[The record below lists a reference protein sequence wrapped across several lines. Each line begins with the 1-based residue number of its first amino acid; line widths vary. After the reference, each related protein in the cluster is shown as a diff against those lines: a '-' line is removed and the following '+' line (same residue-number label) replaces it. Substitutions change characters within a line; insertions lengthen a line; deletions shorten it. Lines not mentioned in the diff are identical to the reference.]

1 MMNEQEIICLYED
14 VATITDQMLAAARS
28 GDWEELTALEQRCA
42 AQVSILKSGEAPVA
56 LTGAER
62 ERKVEIIKKIL
73 ADDREIRNITEPWM
87 AKLSMLINSTGT
99 ERKLNQAYGAGG
111 RSN

>member
-1 MMNEQEIICLYED
+1 MNEQEIICLYEN
-14 VATITDQMLAAARS
+14 VATITDQMLAAARL

-42 AQVSILKSGEAPVA
+42 AQVSILKTGEPPVP

-62 ERKVEIIKKIL
+62 ERKVAIIKKIL
-73 ADDREIRNITEPWM
+73 ADDKEIRNITEPWM

-99 ERKLNQAYGAGG
+99 ERKLSHAYGASQS
-111 RSN
+111 R